1 MLALSILLYGLEG
14 ESWLLFVVLFLVP
27 DLSMLG
33 YLGGP
38 RIGAVSYN
46 LLHTH
51 APPGMLA
58 TFGLLA
64 GSSLLVSVALV
75 WFSHIG
81 FDRMVGFGL
90 KYPTDFRTPS
100 TNALTLT
107 IVAVKTSLTLRRTV
121 GSPSLE
127 SGQT

>member
-1 MLALSILLYGLEG
+1 MKLALPPVLVRTEGAVLLALSILLYGLFG

-38 RIGAVSYN
+38 LIGAVSYN
-46 LLHTH
+46 LFHTY
-51 APPGMLA
+51 APAGLLA
-58 TFGLLA
+58 AFGLLT
-64 GSSLLVSVALV
+64 GSLLLVSVALV
-75 WFSHIG
+75 WFSYIG

-90 KYPTDFRTPS
+90 KYPTEFSTPP

-107 IVAVKTSLTLRRTV
+107 IVAVK
-121 GSPSLE
+121 
-127 SGQT
+127 